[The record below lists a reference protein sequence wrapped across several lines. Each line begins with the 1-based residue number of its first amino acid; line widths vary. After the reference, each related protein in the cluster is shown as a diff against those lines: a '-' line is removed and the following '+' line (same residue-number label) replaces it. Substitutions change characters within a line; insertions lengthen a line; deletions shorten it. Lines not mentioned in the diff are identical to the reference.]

1 MNKAICAHLEGCP
14 AEIAELFF
22 YRCAPVFRACA
33 AAEEKMW
40 AKLPSDYSGECFVRL
55 IPFRDHINV
64 EARAIAAHSAELTGY
79 KLTPKGMLQIYMHQE
94 IPREILLRSF
104 SKTLN
109 S

>member
-1 MNKAICAHLEGCP
+1 MNEAIFAHRKAVLRRLRSCFLSLRALG
-14 AEIAELFF
+14 
-22 YRCAPVFRACA
+22 FRSCA

-94 IPREILLRSF
+94 ILLQSF
-104 SKTLN
+104 SETLN